1 MNKKINDIIE
11 ISINSI
17 NQQLNLE
24 LVNSD
29 DTEIIGDNSP
39 LDSLGILTFVMEIE
53 KNIEELLGLKISL
66 VNDDFLSGNS
76 PLENVRKLKAHLV
89 NLVKGS

>member
-1 MNKKINDIIE
+1 MKDKIQEVID
-11 ISINSI
+11 ISIDSI
-17 NQQLNLE
+17 NKELNITLQK
-24 LVNSD
+24 SD
-29 DTEIIGDNSP
+29 DSEIIGDNSP